1 MMIGSF
7 FALKIQSLFLNKIL
21 WKKINASL
29 KSIKANTKRNT
40 KHPYIC
46 LKADFKSHRRRF
58 FLNLINNLITI
69 GVITTIKRL
78 FKRISLLTSP
88 KCTFTTLLIGNVVC
102 ISLIKND
109 CKYLIINK

>member
-7 FALKIQSLFLNKIL
+7 FALNIQSLFLNRIL

-46 LKADFKSHRRRF
+46 LKDNFKSHKKRF
-58 FLNLINNLITI
+58 FLNLINVLMTI
-69 GVITTIKRL
+69 GVIITIKRL
-78 FKRISLLTSP
+78 FNKISLLTSP
-88 KCTFTTLLIGNVVC
+88 KCSFTTLLIGNVVC
-102 ISLIKND
+102 ISIIKND